1 MYLSSCDSI
10 AAMWGGES
18 HRDLVLFF
26 LVLTPNILIIAVM
39 MAWPITAVEVRRN
52 RVPWQHW
59 VVLILTTLLLPQ
71 LKDMGPRWPLLTYL
85 PNPFVRFPVFSFW
98 PINAF
103 FVFLPG
109 LVACI
114 AILPHRRLSSY
125 VLLIGGAIY
134 ILLWLVI
141 IIFMNSGNMA

>member
-1 MYLSSCDSI
+1 
-10 AAMWGGES
+10 MWGGES
-18 HRDLVLFF
+18 HRDLVVFF
-26 LVLTPNILIIAVM
+26 LVLTPNILIIAVI

-71 LKDMGPRWPLLTYL
+71 LKDMGPHRPLLAYL
-85 PNPFVRFPVFSFW
+85 PNPFFRFPVFSFW
-98 PINAF
+98 PINAL

-109 LVACI
+109 MVACI
-114 AILPHRRLSSY
+114 AILAHRRLSSY

-141 IIFMNSGNMA
+141 ILFMNSGTMA